1 MDENTVNTSQESTE
15 TTDSFLDGW
24 NEEETAVSSAPDGE
38 TTPEQE
44 PGPQTSE
51 TRQENAENPAGD
63 QSGGNVQSDSR
74 DTNGNAAGENDAQQ
88 AAAQPPADAP
98 KTWTLRHLDEV
109 RQVGEDEMLIL
120 AQKGMDYDRIRA
132 KYDESKPAMELIGR
146 LAKQAGVSISEYLSM
161 SRVREKQ
168 SSGMNEAEARRAV
181 ELEDREAA
189 VSAREAEEA
198 QRQKAA
204 EQASQSRTDAEARR
218 QADIAEF
225 QRAFPDAA
233 KEPKS
238 IPPQVWADV
247 RSGMSLVS
255 AYSRYAVSQARAAQQ
270 EAEQKAAAAAQNRKN
285 EARSAGSMQSA
296 GDTGRGKDP
305 FMDGFDS

>member
-1 MDENTVNTSQESTE
+1 MDENTMTSAETTE
-15 TTDSFLDGW
+15 TTDGFLDGW
-24 NEEETAVSSAPDGE
+24 NDEESAGSSAPDGE

-44 PGPQTSE
+44 AEQQDSE
-51 TRQENAENPAGD
+51 IKQENAENPAGD

-88 AAAQPPADAP
+88 AEAQPQADAP

-146 LAKQAGVSISEYLSM
+146 LAKQAGTSISEYLSM

-168 SSGMNEAEARRAV
+168 SGGMNEAEARRAV

-198 QRQKAA
+198 QRQSAA
-204 EQASQSRTDAEARR
+204 AQASKSRTDAEARR

-233 KEPKS
+233 KDPKS

>member
-1 MDENTVNTSQESTE
+1 
-15 TTDSFLDGW
+15 
-24 NEEETAVSSAPDGE
+24 
-38 TTPEQE
+38 
-44 PGPQTSE
+44 
-51 TRQENAENPAGD
+51 
-63 QSGGNVQSDSR
+63 
-74 DTNGNAAGENDAQQ
+74 
-88 AAAQPPADAP
+88 
-98 KTWTLRHLDEV
+98 
-109 RQVGEDEMLIL
+109 MLIL
-120 AQKGMDYDRIRA
+120 AQRGMDYDRIRA

-146 LAKQAGVSISEYLSM
+146 LAKQAGTSISEYLSM

-198 QRQKAA
+198 QRQRAA

-233 KEPKS
+233 KDPKS